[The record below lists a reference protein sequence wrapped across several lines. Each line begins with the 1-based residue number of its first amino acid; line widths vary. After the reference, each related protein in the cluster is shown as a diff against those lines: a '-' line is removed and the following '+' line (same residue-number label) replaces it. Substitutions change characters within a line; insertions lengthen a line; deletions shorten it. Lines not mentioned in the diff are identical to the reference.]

1 MRTSA
6 HGRLGFTL
14 VELILVLTLLS
25 ILSIIAVPRIM
36 RFNDRWILQSSA
48 HMLANDIRLMQRLA
62 VQECSEYNFELH
74 TTQFYYILRINDL
87 KKPNMKKVY
96 LDSKITSISST
107 LNKPYTD
114 HMADLCVLI
123 FSYLG
128 SPYHAGEIILETASG
143 ESIRLTVDVTTGRV
157 KVYD

>member
-1 MRTSA
+1 MGVLIMRTSA

-107 LNKPYTD
+107 LYKAY
-114 HMADLCVLI
+114 
-123 FSYLG
+123 
-128 SPYHAGEIILETASG
+128 
-143 ESIRLTVDVTTGRV
+143 
-157 KVYD
+157 